1 MRSHFLA
8 ALALC
13 ASVLIA
19 APATVQ
25 AQDAYA
31 AANTGFATLSAGA
44 TASAAVLTTEAP
56 ATVVLTGHVKT
67 TAGPLPGAV
76 VKISGTK
83 SMVVTDA
90 DGSFHVTVPA
100 NSGPLQAT
108 ASYAG
113 FADEAVTLGETA
125 NELSLTTPRL
135 IVVAKSQTLKAYRKT
150 ARKQVKR
157 SIRRVQKSVK

>member
-1 MRSHFLA
+1 MRYSYFA
-8 ALALC
+8 VLALC
-13 ASVLIA
+13 VA
-19 APATVQ
+19 ATATVPSNAQ
-25 AQDAYA
+25 AQDVYA
-31 AANTGFATLSAGA
+31 AATYANTGSEPANSPVSA
-44 TASAAVLTTEAP
+44 AP

-67 TAGPLPGAV
+67 SAGPLPGAV
-76 VKISGTK
+76 VKVANSK

-113 FADEAVTLGETA
+113 FADEAVTLGEAA
-125 NELSLTTPRL
+125 NELNMTTPRVV
-135 IVVAKSQTLKAYRKT
+135 VVAKSQTLKAYRKT